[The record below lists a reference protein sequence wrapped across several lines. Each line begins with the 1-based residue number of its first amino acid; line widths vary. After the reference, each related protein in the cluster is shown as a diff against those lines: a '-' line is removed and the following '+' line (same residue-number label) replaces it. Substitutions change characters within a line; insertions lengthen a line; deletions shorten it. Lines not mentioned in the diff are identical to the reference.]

1 MTTGAS
7 DVTADSTVEQQ
18 QNPEEAPGAAYI
30 EKIREII
37 FGATMRDY
45 EARFLRLEERLMKDS
60 DEIKQ
65 DIRNRTA
72 ALERLARDEIQAL
85 TERFKAEREERKE
98 AIASTAAQI
107 AESVRAVERKNMQLD
122 DKTAE
127 SRHNVRPEI
136 VDHSNYLSEQIRRQH
151 EELARMVE
159 RRFEELRKS
168 KTDRAA
174 LAGFLTEMAA
184 RLSGDSGLTRTEGP
198 AE

>member
-1 MTTGAS
+1 MITGAS

-18 QNPEEAPGAAYI
+18 QDPEEAPGAAYI
-30 EKIREII
+30 EKIRNII

-107 AESVRAVERKNMQLD
+107 A
-122 DKTAE
+122 
-127 SRHNVRPEI
+127 
-136 VDHSNYLSEQIRRQH
+136 
-151 EELARMVE
+151 
-159 RRFEELRKS
+159 
-168 KTDRAA
+168 
-174 LAGFLTEMAA
+174 
-184 RLSGDSGLTRTEGP
+184 
-198 AE
+198 